1 MQTKKHEKRIST
13 LEAQLQQSEAK
24 LNKYERDSKKTTQ
37 DVGVKD
43 VRLNRVIE
51 ELERYKL
58 MLKDTKDKESGKSE
72 EMREE
77 LDKVLEENRK
87 LERQRN
93 ELLQAFKK
101 QMKLIDILKKQKM
114 HIEAAKMLSFTEDE
128 FTKLLDV

>member
-1 MQTKKHEKRIST
+1 MQNKKHEKKIST
-13 LEAQLQQSEAK
+13 LEAQLQQAEAK
-24 LNKYERDSKKTTQ
+24 LNKYERDNKKTTQ

-58 MLKDTKDKESGKSE
+58 MLKETKDKESGKSE

>member
-1 MQTKKHEKRIST
+1 MENKIKI
-13 LEAQLQQSEAK
+13 LENQLQQSELK
-24 LNKYERDSKKTTQ
+24 INKFERDGKRVTQ
-37 DVGVKD
+37 DAGVKD

-51 ELERYKL
+51 ELERHKL
-58 MLKDTKDKESGKSE
+58 ALKETKEKESGKNK

-77 LDKVLEENRK
+77 LDKVLEDNKK

-114 HIEAAKMLSFTEDE
+114 HIEAATMLSFTEDE